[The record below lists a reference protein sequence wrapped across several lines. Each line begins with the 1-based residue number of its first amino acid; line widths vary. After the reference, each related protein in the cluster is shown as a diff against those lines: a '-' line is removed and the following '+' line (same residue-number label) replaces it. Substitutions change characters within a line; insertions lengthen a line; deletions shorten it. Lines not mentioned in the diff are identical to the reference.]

1 MTKNII
7 TIVNEKGGVGKT
19 TATACIAS
27 ILASRSYKVLMLDL
41 DPQSDLTLSF
51 PTVLDPNINI
61 FKCIFEF
68 GKLKG
73 LNVNQNLVLIPGSP
87 MLQPV
92 NFIDK
97 LKLNPDFQYENP
109 RLILRKLLQ
118 QVPSHKNLIVLLD
131 CPPNKDIVVQNA
143 LASSSHV
150 LIPTFCH
157 NYSYN
162 GIVDIIKMVE
172 VFKAKVN
179 VEIDVLGILVNN
191 FDQRN
196 NIDRGVYEMMKET
209 FGNLVFSTPVRTNT
223 KLKETTH
230 LGLEIIE
237 YAQDLANKAIPQKF
251 SGFEDFN
258 KVTDELLNRLGLPQ
272 TLKTDAYAG

>member
-1 MTKNII
+1 MAKII
-7 TIVNEKGGVGKT
+7 SIVNEKGGVGKT

-27 ILASRSYKVLMLDL
+27 ILASRSFKVLMLDL

-51 PTVLDPNINI
+51 PVENDPETNI
-61 FKCIFEF
+61 FNCIFKF

-87 MLQPV
+87 LLQPV
-92 NFIDK
+92 NFVDK
-97 LKLNPDFQYENP
+97 LKLSQEFQYENP
-109 RLILRKLLQ
+109 RLILQKILDPVASRDD
-118 QVPSHKNLIVLLD
+118 LIVLID

-143 LASSSHV
+143 LAASTEV

-162 GIVDIIKMVE
+162 GILDIVKLVENFKIKLN
-172 VFKAKVN
+172 ADL
-179 VEIDVLGILVNN
+179 DVVGILVNN
-191 FDQRN
+191 YDRRN

-209 FGNLVFSTPVRTNT
+209 FDDLVFSSLIKTNT

-230 LGLEIIE
+230 LGLEIID
-237 YAQDLANKAIPQKF
+237 YARELANKRIPQKF

-258 KVTDELLNRLGLPQ
+258 KVADELLDRLSLP
-272 TLKTDAYAG
+272 LSLNPNEHVR

>member
-1 MTKNII
+1 MILVDIAQYSMTKII
-7 TIVNEKGGVGKT
+7 SIVNEKGGVGKT

-51 PTVLDPNINI
+51 PVKSDPEINI
-61 FKCIFEF
+61 FHCIFKF

-87 MLQPV
+87 LLQPV

-97 LKLNPDFQYENP
+97 LKLNQEFQYENP
-109 RLILRKLLQ
+109 RLILQKMLDPLDGRDD
-118 QVPSHKNLIVLLD
+118 LIVLID

-143 LASSSHV
+143 LAASSQV

-172 VFKAKVN
+172 SFNEKLNAELEV
-179 VEIDVLGILVNN
+179 IGI
-191 FDQRN
+191 
-196 NIDRGVYEMMKET
+196 E
-209 FGNLVFSTPVRTNT
+209 
-223 KLKETTH
+223 
-230 LGLEIIE
+230 
-237 YAQDLANKAIPQKF
+237 DLN
-251 SGFEDFN
+251 
-258 KVTDELLNRLGLPQ
+258 
-272 TLKTDAYAG
+272 